1 MLVSGHSPIVATWS
15 RALGDVSFELDGRN
29 YTFEQPLPRR
39 LQAAFRHCVNAAAE
53 LSDLD
58 RVQVTL
64 QSGATPCSFTI
75 AATPALL
82 SALKARRTA
91 KASAVG

>member
-1 MLVSGHSPIVATWS
+1 M
-15 RALGDVSFELDGRN
+15 
-29 YTFEQPLPRR
+29 
-39 LQAAFRHCVNAAAE
+39 NAAAE
-53 LSDLD
+53 LADLD

-64 QSGATPCSFTI
+64 QADATPCSFTI

>member
-1 MLVSGHSPIVATWS
+1 MI
-15 RALGDVSFELDGRN
+15 DVSFHLDGRT
-29 YTFEQPLPRR
+29 YDFEQPLPRR

-53 LSDLD
+53 LADLD

-64 QSGATPCSFTI
+64 QADATPCSFTI